1 MSRFDSTAEEL
12 LDLARGLL
20 ANTDPAT
27 AGLWPRAA
35 AHLARQALELAL
47 DDFWVKTAPG
57 IEEASAR
64 AQLICLPEYLGV
76 EELAERVNHAW
87 WVLSRAGHHHPY
99 ELAPTAHELQR
110 WLDEV
115 GRILSALEGGPLPAS
130 GAETARPAGLDLLA
144 PATLQKKRVRPHRRL
159 TNGEV

>member
-1 MSRFDSTAEEL
+1 MSRFDATPEDL
-12 LDLARGLL
+12 LDLARGLID
-20 ANTDPAT
+20 NPDPAT

-64 AQLICLPEYLGV
+64 AQLICLREYIGD

-87 WVLSRAGHHHPY
+87 WILSRAGHHHPY
-99 ELAPTAHELQR
+99 ELAPTGQELAA

-115 GRILSALEGGPLPAS
+115 LLIISALAS
-130 GAETARPAGLDLLA
+130 TQASARGAQGTGVSTEA
-144 PATLQKKRVRPHRRL
+144 PGAC
-159 TNGEV
+159 